1 MDTFCILLAYPWYLE
16 KKKYLLG
23 IRRIYEHY
31 DIDLAYCPVS
41 VNLSPGRHFLT
52 VSFSSKLISAS
63 TSTGELV
70 FCVAGDVAF
79 LD

>member
-23 IRRIYEHY
+23 IRCIYEHN
-31 DIDLAYCPVS
+31 DIDLTYYPVS

-63 TSTGELV
+63 ISTGELDLRLV
-70 FCVAGDVAF
+70 DDVEF
-79 LD
+79 FD